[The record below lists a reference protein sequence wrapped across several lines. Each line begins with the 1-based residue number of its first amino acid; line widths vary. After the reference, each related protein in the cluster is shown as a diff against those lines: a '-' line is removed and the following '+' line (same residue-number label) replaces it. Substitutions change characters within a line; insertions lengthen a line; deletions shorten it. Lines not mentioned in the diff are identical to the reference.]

1 VTSNRGRSED
11 RRLRTSSARALTL
24 VALMAPLC
32 GLAAGCAE
40 EAPTNELRASGYVE
54 ATEVTVAAE
63 VGGRLEEVAVKEG
76 DRVEAGAVIARLDT
90 KDAELQMARVRAER
104 DVAEAQLRLV
114 QAAPRAEDVRYA
126 QAQVDA
132 AEADATAL
140 DVDIKSAELD
150 LTRFESLLAANAGS
164 QKQRDDARARL
175 DGLRERQRGARERVR
190 VAREAVARVVARARP
205 EEVAAART
213 RVGAVAAQLPVLEKS
228 VADAVV
234 KAPAAGIVTQD
245 LVDAGEVVAP
255 RMPLVVLTDL
265 DRAWANAFVP
275 EPAVPRIKLG
285 QAATVHTDAG
295 QMLPGTVTFVS
306 SRAEFTPRNVQTA
319 DERSRLVYRIKVS
332 VDNSAGILKQGMPV
346 DVTMVLP

>member
-1 VTSNRGRSED
+1 MTSIMS
-11 RRLRTSSARALTL
+11 TARALT
-24 VALMAPLC
+24 VAALMTTLC
-32 GLAAGCAE
+32 GLTAGCAE

-54 ATEVTVAAE
+54 ATEVTVGAE
-63 VGGRLEEVAVKEG
+63 VGGRLVEVAVKEG
-76 DRVEAGAVIARLDT
+76 DRVDAGAVIARLDT
-90 KDAELQMARVRAER
+90 KDAELQMDRIRAER
-104 DVAEAQLRLV
+104 DVAQAQLRLV
-114 QAAPRAEDVRYA
+114 QAAPRVVDVRYA

-132 AEADATAL
+132 AEADVTAL
-140 DVDIKSAELD
+140 DADIKSAELD
-150 LTRFESLLAANAGS
+150 LARFESLLAANAGS

-190 VAREAVARVVARARP
+190 VAREAVARVETFARP

-213 RVGAVAAQLPVLEKS
+213 RVAAVTAQLAVLEKS

-234 KAPAAGIVTQD
+234 KAPTAGIVTQD
-245 LVDAGEVVAP
+245 LVDAGEIVAP
-255 RMPLVVLTDL
+255 RTPLVVITDL

-285 QAATVHTDAG
+285 QAATVHTDAS
-295 QMLPGTVTFVS
+295 QTLQGTVTFVS

-332 VDNSAGILKQGMPV
+332 VENSAGILKQGMPV